1 VIVVADTT
9 PLLYLSRVGHVELLR
24 VLYQQLIVPATVWQE
39 VVGARP
45 DAPGVDLLR
54 SAPWIVVSDRA
65 ERAGVEPALEEA
77 LDAGEAAAITLAE
90 LLSASVLLI
99 DERKG
104 RAVARARGLTV
115 RGTLGVLVEARRLG
129 HIASLRI
136 AIDALRAQG
145 FGVAPVLV
153 SEALRQVGEE

>member
-9 PLLYLSRVGHVELLR
+9 PLLYLSRIGQLELLR
-24 VLYQQLIVPATVWQE
+24 ALHQQIVVPATVWQE

-54 SAPWIVVSDRA
+54 DASWIVISGEA
-65 ERAGVEPALEEA
+65 ERAGVDPALTEA

-90 LLSASVLLI
+90 ILTANLVLI

-104 RAVARARGLTV
+104 RAMARARGLNV

-129 HIASLRI
+129 HIASLRS

-145 FGVAPVLV
+145 FRVAPALV
-153 SEALRQVGEE
+153 AEALRHVGED